1 MCIITSPANSESFT
15 SFFSNLYSFY
25 FPKFPWL
32 GLPKLCWIIMTSVGT
47 LVLFLVLEEML
58 CFSPLR
64 IACCWFAVYSLFY
77 VEVCFFSLEKGMTP
91 HSCLEN
97 PMDRGAWLATVQ
109 ELQRV
114 GHDWV
119 CMQVPSVPNFRRVFF
134 FFFIIHRCWI
144 FSKAFYASIEMI
156 IDHMVSSF
164 NLLIWC
170 ATSTFKAVL
179 I

>member
-1 MCIITSPANSESFT
+1 M
-15 SFFSNLYSFY
+15 
-25 FPKFPWL
+25 
-32 GLPKLCWIIMTSVGT
+32 GT

-170 ATSTFKAVL
+170 ATLVDLHKLKNPWVPRIHGWSWYVIFLMCCWIFSARICWGFL
-179 I
+179 DPQ